1 MKYIKTQNGVIST
14 EEKNHVMRLA
24 QGHAFLQSS
33 PPSGAVEISPLD
45 VGAEVVRLRDEI
57 SDQLVGMEHAVHL
70 LAMGLVSG
78 GNVFLWSL
86 PGAAK
91 STMARMMAA
100 GISGEFFSLNLGPD
114 TGKSDL
120 FGPPSLSAMK
130 KDQWDR
136 AWSRVAT
143 AHIALFDEWDK
154 ASQVVHNQLLTA
166 MEEKLVTTNNGN
178 KTIPMLLG
186 IAAANDVVDPNS
198 RNASWDRLLFRLQV
212 KYPGDYQSLL
222 TVAGGRQPVSPRLE
236 PEDIQLIQGWVDN
249 KAIHLTREIRE
260 AMSAIYAEM
269 KRKGFEVSPRRFV
282 RWARAI
288 VAEALLAGRTE
299 PEMVDLYTG
308 ANILWIKP
316 EDMETVQKIVGAS
329 SDPEKAILVQ
339 AEATIEGVDQEL
351 VKLTKDTPNVLS
363 KVMDL
368 QTGLNAH
375 RKQLEGIRNGG
386 VQKEQLLKKIQDL
399 NSDLIDKASEFSA

>member
-1 MKYIKTQNGVIST
+1 MKYIKTDNGVIST
-14 EEKNHVMRLA
+14 EDKNHLMRLA

-33 PPSGAVEISPLD
+33 PPSGGTEIEPLDIAVE
-45 VGAEVVRLRDEI
+45 VVQLRDEI
-57 SDQLVGMEHAVHL
+57 SSQFVGMEQAVHL
-70 LAMGLVSG
+70 LALGLVSG

-91 STMARMMAA
+91 STMARMLAA
-100 GISGEFFSLNLGPD
+100 GISGDFFSLNLGPD

-143 AHIALFDEWDK
+143 AHITLFDEWDK

-166 MEEKLVTTNNGN
+166 MEEKLVTTNKGN

-186 IAAANDVVDPNS
+186 IAAANEVVDPNP

-212 KYPGDYQSLL
+212 KYPGDYKSLL
-222 TVAGGRQPVSPRLE
+222 TVAGGRTPVRPRLE
-236 PEDIQLIQGWVDN
+236 PEHIQLIQGWVDN
-249 KAIHLTREIRE
+249 KAIHLSREIRE
-260 AMSAIYAEM
+260 AMSAIFSEM

-288 VAEALLAGRTE
+288 VAEALLDGRTE
-299 PEMVDLYTG
+299 PEMIDLYSG
-308 ANILWIKP
+308 ANVLWINP
-316 EDMETVQKIVGAS
+316 DDAETVQKIVGAS
-329 SDPEKAILVQ
+329 SDPEKAILIQ

-351 VKLTKDTPNVLS
+351 GKLTQDTPNVLS

-375 RKQLEGIRNGG
+375 RKQLEGMRNGG
-386 VQKEQLLKKIQDL
+386 AQKEQMLKKIQDL
-399 NSDLIDKASEFSA
+399 NSDLIEKASELSS